1 VIIELLGVLALGISW
16 DAWTR
21 YLKHKEKVIGL
32 KASNADIV
40 IRNLLELKT
49 AQQEAVEALEASV
62 EKNRAI
68 LKGFIDSMTDLV
80 KISEEDKQN
89 LQNRLV
95 SAKLGKKI

>member
-1 VIIELLGVLALGISW
+1 MILELVSVLALGL
-16 DAWTR
+16 AWEGWSR
-21 YLKHKEKVIGL
+21 YLKHKERVTSLRNDRQDMLLKELGHLRELMTRTSDDIGV
-32 KASNADIV
+32 SI
-40 IRNLLELKT
+40 
-49 AQQEAVEALEASV
+49 

-95 SAKLGKKI
+95 AARLGKK